1 MAVIGY
7 SVHGIDLKGGI
18 TLKAA
23 GLVAADTSETGVF
36 LGRGFF
42 LIRIVNSAVE
52 IASNDEIYNMAIE
65 ASTTS
70 GGSTWKKIGNYLF
83 SCLEANG
90 GEGDSSEAED
100 VAFGIFN
107 PYAGEVRVSTYVA
120 GTIATGINSI
130 VTAFPVTVVPH

>member
-7 SVHGIDLKGGI
+7 AVHNLDLKNPI

-23 GLVAADTSETGVF
+23 GLVAADTNETGVF
-36 LGRGFF
+36 LGRGFYV
-42 LIRIVNSAVE
+42 IRIVNSAVE
-52 IASNDEIYNMAIE
+52 IASNDEIYEMAIE

-70 GGSTWKKIGNYLF
+70 GGSTWKKIGGYLF

-100 VAFGIFN
+100 VVIGVFN
-107 PYAGEVRVSTYVA
+107 PYPGEVRVSTYVA

-130 VTAFPVTVVPH
+130 VTAFPISEVPF